1 MALGKQIGEFSG
13 QPTSFT
19 FAPGPGN
26 TETYQANMEGTVSG
40 ERGKGGYAST
50 RYMVV
55 EPGAKSGTWN
65 ELGLAAWKDG
75 ASLGFRSQG
84 TWEEISA
91 GKWRYRGTGQLS
103 DGSTYAVEFD
113 GDWATRGK
121 VRGEP
126 KKASLGKFSRVYHDP
141 PPSKL

>member
-1 MALGKQIGEFSG
+1 MALGKQIGAFSG

-19 FAPGPGN
+19 FALGPGN
-26 TETYQANMEGTVSG
+26 ADTYQANMEGTVSG
-40 ERGKGGYAST
+40 ERGEGGYAST

-75 ASLGFRSQG
+75 TNLGFRSQG

-91 GKWRYRGTGQLS
+91 GKWRYRGTGRFS
-103 DGSTYAVEFD
+103 DGSTYAIEFE
-113 GDWATRGK
+113 GDWGTRTWAGK
-121 VRGEP
+121 LYEW
-126 KKASLGKFSRVYHDP
+126 S
-141 PPSKL
+141 